1 MNTTLKVIRY
11 SFFDLLRSRW
21 LIIYTLFFLSIT
33 GGLLYFGEDAN
44 QAVLS
49 VLNLVLLV
57 IPLVSLVLGLSYY
70 YYTRDFVELM
80 LTQPLSRRNVF
91 LGQYLGIAL
100 PLAGAFILGTGIPF
114 LIFSFRNQVDITV
127 ILSLIGAGTM
137 ISLVFSSLAFWIGL
151 ANEERVRGLGI
162 ALGVWLALTVVYDG
176 LLLLFIIL
184 MQQYPIDQTLIGLS
198 MLNPIDLSRILV
210 LLQLDTAALMGYTG
224 AVFRKFLGSGLG
236 LVMSGVALVVWV
248 LVPLA
253 LAQKTF
259 LRKDF

>member
-1 MNTTLKVIRY
+1 
-11 SFFDLLRSRW
+11 
-21 LIIYTLFFLSIT
+21 
-33 GGLLYFGEDAN
+33 
-44 QAVLS
+44 
-49 VLNLVLLV
+49 
-57 IPLVSLVLGLSYY
+57 
-70 YYTRDFVELM
+70 M
-80 LTQPLSRRNVF
+80 LTQPLSRGNVF

-100 PLAGAFILGTGIPF
+100 PLTGAFILGTGIPF
-114 LIFSFRNQVDITV
+114 LIFSFRNEVDGKV
-127 ILSLIGAGTM
+127 ILSLIVAGTM

-151 ANEERVRGLGI
+151 VNEERVRGLGI
-162 ALGVWLALTVVYDG
+162 ALGVWLGLTVVYDG

-184 MQQYPIDQTLIGLS
+184 MQQYPIDQALIGLS

-236 LVMSGVALVVWV
+236 LVMSGIALVVWV

-253 LAQKTF
+253 LAQRTF